1 MSYSNTTEQTLPVSL
16 LVGAEETQSTVVPG
30 SIETRFASDE
40 ILLNALK
47 NEDRE
52 ALAELFRRYSRLVFS
67 VGLRIL
73 RDPGEADEIVQEVY
87 LFLYERAETYD
98 EHKGGARA
106 WLVQAAY
113 HRSMDRR
120 KYLHRRNFYFGID
133 MEILA
138 DTLQGKE
145 DVERGLVSKLNR
157 EQLQEAFEKLSDQ
170 QRLTLELFFFEG
182 HDLRE
187 VADLLGESLENVRHH
202 YYRGLQKLRKDAFI
216 KKLRD
221 KRHS

>member
-1 MSYSNTTEQTLPVSL
+1 LSYSNTTEQTLPVSL
-16 LVGAEETQSTVVPG
+16 LVGAEKPQSAVVPG

-40 ILLNALK
+40 ILLSALK

-73 RDPGEADEIVQEVY
+73 RDPGEADEIVQDVY
-87 LFLYERAETYD
+87 LFLYERAESYD
-98 EHKGGARA
+98 EQKGGARA

-133 MEILA
+133 MEVLA
-138 DTLQGKE
+138 DTLQGKD
-145 DVERGLVSKLNR
+145 DVERGLCRS
-157 EQLQEAFEKLSDQ
+157 
-170 QRLTLELFFFEG
+170 
-182 HDLRE
+182 
-187 VADLLGESLENVRHH
+187 
-202 YYRGLQKLRKDAFI
+202 
-216 KKLRD
+216 
-221 KRHS
+221 

>member
-1 MSYSNTTEQTLPVSL
+1 LSYSNTTDQTLPVSF
-16 LVGAEETQSTVVPG
+16 LVGAEEPQPAVVLG
-30 SIETRFASDE
+30 SIETRSASDE
-40 ILLNALK
+40 VLLDALK

-73 RDPGEADEIVQEVY
+73 RDPGEADEIVQDVY
-87 LFLYERAETYD
+87 LFLYERAECYD
-98 EHKGGARA
+98 EQKGGARA

-120 KYLHRRNFYFGID
+120 KYLHRRNFYLGID
-133 MEILA
+133 MEVLA

-145 DVERGLVSKLNR
+145 DVERGLVSKLSR

-170 QRLTLELFFFEG
+170 QRHTLELFFFEG

-187 VADLLGESLENVRHH
+187 IADLMGESLENVRHH

-216 KKLRD
+216 NKLRG
-221 KRHS
+221 KK